1 MKKKIAYMFLL
12 MILMCSLTGCFLWS
26 INREISIFLGIS
38 IPGNLEIEYEDTH
51 GGFHGDG
58 VTLARAQLEGK
69 DAEKILKEIKDN
81 DNWKSLPLPK
91 NIEIVMYGGEKDSMM
106 YESDL
111 AEKLDM
117 PKIQNGYWI
126 FIDRYNNEK
135 RVTDG
140 EELLSR
146 YSANYTVGIY
156 DAESN
161 ILYYCKYDS

>member
-1 MKKKIAYMFLL
+1 
-12 MILMCSLTGCFLWS
+12 
-26 INREISIFLGIS
+26 
-38 IPGNLEIEYEDTH
+38 
-51 GGFHGDG
+51 
-58 VTLARAQLEGK
+58 
-69 DAEKILKEIKDN
+69 
-81 DNWKSLPLPK
+81 
-91 NIEIVMYGGEKDSMM
+91 MM

-140 EELLSR
+140 EELFPR